1 MDHPSNAELRA
12 FLKEDEKW
20 KEYENLDME
29 WIHQH
34 NPDLVILNDRNQEV
48 ERIDLNGYDKKRLV
62 QLLKQKGFRK
72 A

>member
-1 MDHPSNAELRA
+1 MDHPSNVELRA

-29 WIHQH
+29 WIHRH